1 MIKISVLNTQT
12 GIPEHL
18 LLLLVVA
25 TVSAPGTIP
34 APFRVVFEWLLLFE
48 HCERAPHPHSHGCR
62 PLLMCSPLRRF
73 PLLPQVGKK
82 SWRGVPHGAGW
93 RPWPTCGGRGC
104 LGCLSKPGKSICAG
118 FEASSRALWLAAWCF
133 DPFAG
138 PAGRRRV
145 GLEPRPRGADAEQ
158 RSCGGAGGS
167 TRRLGRLAELLVGFG
182 GQQVDSGESILP
194 FRLHYHT

>member
-1 MIKISVLNTQT
+1 MIQISFDNTPT
-12 GIPEHL
+12 AIAEHL
-18 LLLLVVA
+18 LLVLVVVA
-25 TVSAPGTIP
+25 VGAPSTIP
-34 APFRVVFEWLLLFE
+34 APFCVAGECSLLVQRCQ
-48 HCERAPHPHSHGCR
+48 HATHQHTHHGG

-118 FEASSRALWLAAWCF
+118 FEASSRALWLAGWCS

-138 PAGRRRV
+138 PVGRRRA
-145 GLEPRPRGADAEQ
+145 GLEPRPGRADAEQ

-167 TRRLGRLAELLVGFG
+167 TRRLGRLATLLVGFG
-182 GQQVDSGESILP
+182 GQQVGSGELVFP
-194 FRLHYHT
+194 F

>member
-1 MIKISVLNTQT
+1 MWPFEPDQC
-12 GIPEHL
+12 
-18 LLLLVVA
+18 A
-25 TVSAPGTIP
+25 TRQHT
-34 APFRVVFEWLLLFE
+34 
-48 HCERAPHPHSHGCR
+48 HHGG
-62 PLLMCSPLRRF
+62 PLLMCSPLCRF

-82 SWRGVPHGAGW
+82 RWRGASHGAEW
-93 RPWPTCGGRGC
+93 RPWATCGVRGS
-104 LGCLSKPGKSICAG
+104 LGYPSTLGKSICAL
-118 FEASSRALWLAAWCF
+118 FEASSRALWLAAWCS

-138 PAGRRRV
+138 PVGRRRA
-145 GLEPRPRGADAEQ
+145 GLEPRPGRADAEQ